1 MLSPTGITPAK
12 TLSIPYPLI
21 TLHAIQHAPSL
32 SSPNSKRYNVY
43 LQISPPSVSE
53 TDDLTEIIVT
63 PNLSFSTSQ
72 SPLGDRMAVDDPSAA
87 QTYTQETLTKA
98 LFKALTNCADLHPTQ
113 GSSDA
118 VGFFSDGED
127 EDGEDESDSD
137 FDDAIAFEGVVG
149 YGDAMDLDPEIRKPK
164 FNIKRKG
171 SGFPGDGGW
180 ITSEN
185 VHLLG
190 GGGSSSATPAVTPGG
205 LGPGAGSVRPRD
217 DSEDDATVGADGV
230 EGGVDGTKW
239 RRTH

>member
-1 MLSPTGITPAK
+1 M
-12 TLSIPYPLI
+12 
-21 TLHAIQHAPSL
+21 
-32 SSPNSKRYNVY
+32 
-43 LQISPPSVSE
+43 SE